1 MFQAEELINLIKEL
15 IGNKQGGEQKSIL
28 IALDGRC
35 AAGKTTL
42 AAHLGSAVDGTVFHM
57 DDYFLRPF
65 QRTRERLDTPGGNV
79 DYERFLEEILR
90 PLVGGAGE
98 ISYRPYNCQRQEL
111 EEAVVTQVGP
121 VVIVEGSYS
130 CHPELWDFYDL
141 HVFVD
146 IAPQDQMKRILHR
159 DGEAKAEK
167 FRDKWIPLEEQY
179 FEECHIREKCEIY
192 MTTAGG

>member
-1 MFQAEELINLIKEL
+1 M
-15 IGNKQGGEQKSIL
+15 
-28 IALDGRC
+28 
-35 AAGKTTL
+35 
-42 AAHLGSAVDGTVFHM
+42 
-57 DDYFLRPF
+57 
-65 QRTRERLDTPGGNV
+65 
-79 DYERFLEEILR
+79 
-90 PLVGGAGE
+90 
-98 ISYRPYNCQRQEL
+98 
-111 EEAVVTQVGP
+111 
-121 VVIVEGSYS
+121 EGSYS

>member
-1 MFQAEELINLIKEL
+1 MFEAEELVNLIKEL
-15 IGNKQGGEQKSIL
+15 RGNKQGGEQKRIL

-42 AAHLGSAVDGTVFHM
+42 AAYLSSAVDGTVFHM

-79 DYERFLEEILR
+79 DYERFREEILQ
-90 PLVGGAGE
+90 PLASGAGE
-98 ISYRPYNCQRQEL
+98 ISYRPYNCQKQEL
-111 EEAVVTQVGP
+111 EEAVMTQVRP

-146 IAPQDQMKRILHR
+146 IDSREQMKRILHR
-159 DGEAKAEK
+159 DGEAKSEQ

-179 FEECHIREKCEIY
+179 FKECHILEKCDIY